1 MNTINTI
8 PSINFSTIEMFK
20 TDVPKIFLLD
30 VTPEIAT
37 EMLSTSSGNRKLN
50 TPNICNLK
58 AEMTNGEYDWRTGET
73 IKFNNNGV
81 LKDGH
86 HRLKAVIESGTTQT
100 MLVFIGAVKS
110 EKMDTGKSR
119 SMADSLVMSDNGE
132 YNSIAK
138 LAVNILRL
146 KNGYP
151 LSNVGYKKEIPLTDI
166 ITLCKTEKEEL
177 EQIVNDLKSFK
188 ENWIKKYNKTEPSVI
203 GAIIY
208 DMVYNKGYD
217 YDEVALFTEQIF
229 SMETSRNPI
238 INAFRKSAL
247 KDSSKTS
254 KSGAW
259 TFEEFRTRF
268 ADVFEKQLKAKKRY
282 AIA

>member
-1 MNTINTI
+1 MDSISTI

-20 TDVPKIFLLD
+20 TDVPKIFLLN

-50 TPNICNLK
+50 TPNVLNLK

-132 YNSIAK
+132 YNNIAK

-151 LSNVGYKKEIPLTDI
+151 LSNVGYKKEIPLTEI
-166 ITLCKTEKEEL
+166 ITLCKTEKKEL
-177 EQIVNDLKSFK
+177 EQIVNDIKGFK
-188 ENWIKKYNKTEPSVI
+188 TNWIKKYNKTEPSVI

-208 DMVYNKGYD
+208 DMVYNNGYD
-217 YDEVALFTEQIF
+217 YDEVTSFTEQIF
-229 SMETSRNPI
+229 SMETSRNPT
-238 INAFRKSAL
+238 INAFRKSVL

-259 TFEEFRTRF
+259 TFEEFKARF
-268 ADVFEKQLKAKKRY
+268 TDVFEKQLKAKKRY

>member
-1 MNTINTI
+1 MKSINTI
-8 PSINFSTIEMFK
+8 PSINFSTKEMFK
-20 TDVPKIFLLD
+20 TDIPKVFLLN

-50 TPNICNLK
+50 KPNVLNLK

-86 HRLKAVIESGTTQT
+86 HRLKAVIESETTQT

-132 YNSIAK
+132 CNKIAK

-177 EQIVNDLKSFK
+177 GQIVNDIKSFK

-208 DMVYNKGYD
+208 DMVYNKDYD

-238 INAFRKSAL
+238 INAFRKSVL

-259 TFEEFRTRF
+259 TFEEFRNRF
-268 ADVFEKQLKAKKRY
+268 VDVFEKQLKTKKQY
-282 AIA
+282 AIV

>member
-1 MNTINTI
+1 MDSISTI

-20 TDVPKIFLLD
+20 TDVPKIFLLN

-50 TPNICNLK
+50 TPNVLNLK

-132 YNSIAK
+132 YNNIAK

-151 LSNVGYKKEIPLTDI
+151 LSNVGYKKEIPLTEI
-166 ITLCKTEKEEL
+166 ITLCKTEKKEL
-177 EQIVNDLKSFK
+177 EQIGGSKFK
-188 ENWIKKYNKTEPSVI
+188 WLMKKAFPSYSRMKEIYLILRKKGGFILLPLCYIHRVFYYTFVVRNKTKEKIDSV
-203 GAIIY
+203 
-208 DMVYNKGYD
+208 NKID
-217 YDEVALFTEQIF
+217 NSSD
-229 SMETSRNPI
+229 
-238 INAFRKSAL
+238 
-247 KDSSKTS
+247 KDK
-254 KSGAW
+254 
-259 TFEEFRTRF
+259 
-268 ADVFEKQLKAKKRY
+268 V
-282 AIA
+282 

>member
-8 PSINFSTIEMFK
+8 PSINFSTTEMFK

-30 VTPEIAT
+30 VTPYIAS
-37 EMLSTSSGNRKLN
+37 EMLTTSSGNRKLN
-50 TPNICNLK
+50 MPNVLNLK

-146 KNGYP
+146 KSGYP

-177 EQIVNDLKSFK
+177 EQIVNDIKSFK

-238 INAFRKSAL
+238 INAFRKSTL

-268 ADVFEKQLKAKKRY
+268 VDVFEKQLKTKKRY